1 MKIKKIS
8 KKLTLN
14 KETVSNLAKD
24 EQRLVLGGRVTVTC
38 PWGCQTNEYLCTRAG
53 CITQVEPTC
62 GPGNPCQPPFETMTA
77 CTFYCLF

>member
-38 PWGCQTNEYLCTRAG
+38 LPGCNTNETGCTRAG
-53 CITQVEPTC
+53 CITQVEPDC
-62 GPGNPCQPPFETMTA
+62 GTPYATETW
-77 CTFYCLF
+77 CTFYC